1 MSAATLAS
9 ALGIAEKN
17 TGLLPDHVSFS
28 QLDLMIK
35 CPEAWRQRYLVG
47 RRGGSSQALAT
58 GSTVHAGIAAMF
70 DALVE
75 KPKASRAT
83 LVEAAM
89 RAAMNESR
97 DRTEGFDLETRDLV
111 EFESVGLIETYIAQR
126 PTHVKP
132 ISTEKKIEVR
142 LPDSDIP
149 LIGYIDCEAEGQ
161 LVEIKTSAKKI
172 TVPTGA
178 WKLQA
183 WLYQAAVP
191 KPMEWHVLVK
201 QKTPLLIAS
210 AALATPYNPIVTQK
224 AIGLASATLERIQ
237 QLYAERGP
245 EEEWPLSGILHPWA
259 CGMCDA
265 KNDCIYG
272 SKL

>member
-1 MSAATLAS
+1 MTPVDLTS
-9 ALGIAEKN
+9 ALGTERN
-17 TGLLPDHVSFS
+17 SGLLPDHVSFS

-35 CPEAWRQRYLVG
+35 CPEAWRQKYLVG
-47 RRGGSSQALAT
+47 TRGVGSLALAT
-58 GSTVHAGIAAMF
+58 GSTVHAGIAAIF
-70 DALVE
+70 DTLID
-75 KPKASRAT
+75 KPKAARAT
-83 LVEAAM
+83 LVENAMSAAM
-89 RAAMNESR
+89 GESKE
-97 DRTEGFDLETRDLV
+97 RTIGFDVETRDLV
-111 EFESVGLIETYIAQR
+111 EMESVGLIETYISQR
-126 PTHVKP
+126 PTHIKP
-132 ISTEKKIEVR
+132 LETEKKISVT

-161 LVEIKTSAKKI
+161 LVEIKTSARKI

-210 AALATPYNPIVTQK
+210 AALATQYDPIVTAK

-237 QLYAERGP
+237 TLYAERGP

-265 KNDCIYG
+265 KHDCIYG
-272 SKL
+272 TKI

>member
-1 MSAATLAS
+1 M
-9 ALGIAEKN
+9 
-17 TGLLPDHVSFS
+17 
-28 QLDLMIK
+28 
-35 CPEAWRQRYLVG
+35 
-47 RRGGSSQALAT
+47 ALAT

-70 DALVE
+70 DTLIE
-75 KPKASRAT
+75 KPKAARAT
-83 LVEAAM
+83 LLKAALG
-89 RAAMNESR
+89 AALPEVQER
-97 DRTEGFDLETRDLV
+97 GAFLDAETRDQV
-111 EFESVGLIETYIAQR
+111 EMESVGLIETYLAQR

-132 ISTEKKIEVR
+132 IATEKKIEVA

-161 LVEIKTSAKKI
+161 LVEIKTSGKKI

-210 AALATPYNPIVTQK
+210 AALATPYNQTVTLK
-224 AIGLASATLERIQ
+224 AVGLASATLERIQ
-237 QLYAERGP
+237 TLYNERGP

-265 KNDCIYG
+265 RHDCIYG
-272 SKL
+272 SKV

>member
-1 MSAATLAS
+1 MSPVDLTLALGTERYS
-9 ALGIAEKN
+9 GALPE
-17 TGLLPDHVSFS
+17 HVSFS
-28 QLDLMIK
+28 QIQLASNCM
-35 CPEAWRQRYLVG
+35 EAWRQRYLIGTRGVG
-47 RRGGSSQALAT
+47 STALAT
-58 GSTVHAGIAAMF
+58 GSTVHAGIAAIF
-70 DALVE
+70 DTLID
-75 KPKASRAT
+75 KPKAARAT
-83 LVEAAM
+83 LLEAALG
-89 RAAMNESR
+89 AALPEAAER
-97 DRTEGFDLETRDLV
+97 GAFLDAETRDQV
-111 EFESVGLIETYIAQR
+111 EMESVGLIETYLAQR

-132 ISTEKKIEVR
+132 IATEKKIEVS

-210 AALATPYNPIVTQK
+210 AALATPYNPIVTAK

-237 QLYAERGP
+237 TLYAERGP

-265 KNDCIYG
+265 KHDCTYG
-272 SKL
+272 RPA

>member
-1 MSAATLAS
+1 M
-9 ALGIAEKN
+9 
-17 TGLLPDHVSFS
+17 
-28 QLDLMIK
+28 
-35 CPEAWRQRYLVG
+35 
-47 RRGGSSQALAT
+47 ALAT

-70 DALVE
+70 DTLIE
-75 KPKASRAT
+75 KPKAARAT
-83 LVEAAM
+83 LLKAALG
-89 RAAMNESR
+89 AALPEVQER
-97 DRTEGFDLETRDLV
+97 GAFLDAETRDQV
-111 EFESVGLIETYIAQR
+111 EMESVGLIETYLAQR

-132 ISTEKKIEVR
+132 IATEKKIEVA

-161 LVEIKTSAKKI
+161 LVEIKTSGKKI

-210 AALATPYNPIVTQK
+210 AALSTPYNQTVTLK
-224 AIGLASATLERIQ
+224 AVGLASATLERIQ
-237 QLYAERGP
+237 TLYNERGP

-265 KNDCIYG
+265 RHDCIYG
-272 SKL
+272 SKV

>member
-1 MSAATLAS
+1 MSPVDLTS
-9 ALGIAEKN
+9 ALGTEQRSGA
-17 TGLLPDHVSFS
+17 LPDHVSFS

-47 RRGGSSQALAT
+47 TRGVGSTALAT
-58 GSTVHAGIAAMF
+58 GSSVHAGIAAIY
-70 DALVE
+70 DTLVE

-83 LVEAAM
+83 LLERSI
-89 RAAMNESR
+89 RAATDEAEM
-97 DRTEGFDLETRDLV
+97 RTEYLGVDVLEQVSMESINLV
-111 EFESVGLIETYIAQR
+111 ETYIAQR

-132 ISTEKKIEVR
+132 LETEKKISVE

-149 LIGYIDCEAEGQ
+149 LVGYIDLEAEKS
-161 LVEIKTSAKKI
+161 LVEIKTSARKI

-178 WKLQA
+178 WKVQA

-191 KPMEWHVLVK
+191 KPVEWHVLVK

-210 AALATPYNPIVTQK
+210 AALAVPYDAKVTAK
-224 AIGLASATLERIQ
+224 AVGLASATLERIQ
-237 QLYAERGP
+237 QLYVERGP
-245 EEEWPLSGILHPWA
+245 DEEWPLSGVLHPWA

-265 KNDCIYG
+265 RHTCIYG
-272 SKL
+272 GGI